1 MSKVILNEK
10 DLMALVNESVKRVIN
25 EAIQNG
31 ELDEGWFGDKWNQ
44 IKTGA
49 NTLTQKGNMGV
60 RDRFTAAKKN
70 WTS

>member
-31 ELDEGWFGDKWNQ
+31 ELDEGWFGDK
-44 IKTGA
+44 
-49 NTLTQKGNMGV
+49 
-60 RDRFTAAKKN
+60 
-70 WTS
+70 